1 MRWLSNM
8 SVAYKVALVPALLGV
23 LLVVLG
29 GVSSFS
35 LKSIAT
41 RVQVVTQDLGPSMN
55 QLARVAD
62 DMSRLQLAVRHY
74 ARTSDAAGGQQAK
87 QLDEQLQASLQLAQQ
102 RLQLAGSQRLLTDVG
117 QLREQYSSL
126 FRDQLLPLSEQREL
140 LLANSLAPTGL
151 AIEKTLSGV
160 LADAQ
165 QDLNL
170 DAVFYASA
178 AMRHLLLGSASLYRF
193 LQEHKAEQAQAF
205 RRELDSA
212 QSTIG
217 VLRDRTSSESAK
229 AKLNGALDNL
239 SKYQAAAKQ
248 VEQLV
253 GRRNQSLA
261 QMDLIEPQIADLLGQ
276 LQQEI
281 AQAMDQAATAADAT
295 VLQVNQL
302 FWGLV
307 LAALLL
313 GGLLAYAVAAELV
326 RSLTQINQMLQD
338 MAEGEGD
345 LTQRLPVR
353 GRDDLG
359 RLAQSFNTFAEKI
372 RHTVAEVAHASRGL
386 ETAAEALQDSA
397 DSAHRDVVAQSDE
410 NDQIATAM
418 TEMAASAQEVAHSA
432 EHGGQLS
439 QQARQAVAGGQACVQ
454 SSSGA
459 MQGLA
464 GRIEGLAGVI
474 ASLGA
479 DSESIGSVLEVIGS
493 IAEQT
498 NLLALNAAIEA
509 ARAGEAGRGF
519 AVVADEV
526 RSLAQRTQQ
535 STAQI
540 KQIIDALQGRTRESM
555 SMMNDSQQ
563 AMGLARTSAE
573 ATGAALY
580 SISSAVDAID
590 SNIQHMAHA
599 AGEQAR
605 VADEVSAGVVRAN
618 NLSHNTRAAVD
629 QTRGAVGEIRQLEKR
644 LAGRIEQFQV

>member
-74 ARTSDAAGGQQAK
+74 ARTSDVAGGQQAK

-102 RLQLAGSQRLLTDVG
+102 RLQLAGSQRLLADVG
-117 QLREQYSSL
+117 QLREQYSRL
-126 FRDQLLPLSEQREL
+126 FREQLLPLSEQREL

-151 AIEKTLSGV
+151 AIETTLSGL

-253 GRRNQSLA
+253 GQRNQSLA
-261 QMDLIEPQIADLLGQ
+261 EMDLIEPQIADLLGQ

-281 AQAMDQAATAADAT
+281 AQAIDQAASAADAT

-573 ATGAALY
+573 ATGAALH

-590 SNIQHMAHA
+590 SNIHHMAHA

-618 NLSHNTRAAVD
+618 NLSHNTRTAVD

>member
-1 MRWLSNM
+1 MRWLANI

-29 GVSSFS
+29 GVSSYS
-35 LKSIAT
+35 LNSIAD

-62 DMSRLQLAVRHY
+62 DMSRLQLAVRQY
-74 ARTSDAAGGQQAK
+74 ARTGDEASGQQAK
-87 QLDEQLQASLQLAQQ
+87 QLDEQLQAALQLAQQ
-102 RLQLAGSQRLLTDVG
+102 RLQLAGSQRLLADLG
-117 QLREQYSSL
+117 QLREQYSRL
-126 FRDQLLPLSEQREL
+126 FRDQLVPLSEQREL
-140 LLANSLAPTGL
+140 LLVSSLAPTGL
-151 AIEKTLSGV
+151 AIEKTLSG
-160 LADAQ
+160 LLEDAQ

-178 AMRHLLLGSASLYRF
+178 AIRHLLLGSQNLYRF
-193 LQEHKAEQAQAF
+193 LQENKAEQAQAF
-205 RRELDSA
+205 RRELESA
-212 QSTIG
+212 QSTIA

-239 SKYQAAAKQ
+239 SKYQAAASQ

-253 GRRNQSLA
+253 GRRNQALA
-261 QMDLIEPQIADLLGQ
+261 QMDLIEPQIADQLGQ
-276 LQQEI
+276 LQQAIE
-281 AQAMDQAATAADAT
+281 QAMDQAATAADAT

-313 GGLLAYAVAAELV
+313 GGLLAYAVAGELV

-345 LTQRLPVR
+345 LTKRLPVH

-386 ETAAEALQDSA
+386 EKAAEALQGSA

-439 QQARQAVAGGQACVQ
+439 QQARQAVAGGQDCVQ

-464 GRIEGLAGVI
+464 GRVEGLAGVI

-540 KQIIDALQGRTRESM
+540 KQIIDALQGRTRESV
-555 SMMNDSQQ
+555 SMMNESQQ

-573 ATGAALY
+573 ATGAALH

-599 AGEQAR
+599 ASEQAR

-629 QTRGAVGEIRQLEKR
+629 QTRDAVGEIRQLEKR

>member
-62 DMSRLQLAVRHY
+62 DMNRLQLAVRQY
-74 ARTSDAAGGQQAK
+74 ARTSDVAAGQQAK
-87 QLDEQLQASLQLAQQ
+87 QLDEQLKASLQLAQQ

-117 QLREQYSSL
+117 QLREQYSRL
-126 FRDQLLPLSEQREL
+126 FLEQLLPLSEQREL
-140 LLANSLAPTGL
+140 LLVNSLAPTGL
-151 AIEKTLSGV
+151 AIEKTLSAL

-170 DAVFYASA
+170 DSVFYTSA
-178 AMRHLLLGSASLYRF
+178 GMRHLLLGSASLYRF

-261 QMDLIEPQIADLLGQ
+261 EMDLIEPQIADLLGQ
-276 LQQEI
+276 LQEEI
-281 AQAMDQAATAADAT
+281 AQAMDQAANAADAT

-345 LTQRLPVR
+345 LTQRLPVQ

-386 ETAAEALQDSA
+386 EKAAEALQDSA

-432 EHGGQLS
+432 QHGGQLS
-439 QQARQAVAGGQACVQ
+439 QQARQAVAGGQTCVQ

-479 DSESIGSVLEVIGS
+479 DSKSIGSVLEVIGS

-573 ATGAALY
+573 ATGAALH

-618 NLSHNTRAAVD
+618 NLSHNTRAAVH
-629 QTRGAVGEIRQLEKR
+629 QTRGAVSEIRQLESR

>member
-1 MRWLSNM
+1 MRWLANI

-29 GVSSFS
+29 GVSSIS
-35 LKSIAT
+35 LNSIAQ
-41 RVQVVTQDLGPSMN
+41 RVQVVTQDLGPGMN
-55 QLARVAD
+55 QLARVAN
-62 DMSRLQLAVRHY
+62 DMSRLQLTVRQY
-74 ARTSDAAGGQQAK
+74 ARTGDTAVGQQAK
-87 QLDEQLQASLQLAQQ
+87 QLDEQLQAALQLAQQ
-102 RLQLAGSQRLLTDVG
+102 RLSLAGSQRLLAEVG
-117 QLREQYSSL
+117 KLREQYSRL
-126 FRDQLLPLSEQREL
+126 FRDQLLPLSEQREQ
-140 LLANSLAPTGL
+140 LLANTLAPTGL
-151 AIEKTLSGV
+151 AIEKTLSALLEG
-160 LADAQ
+160 AQ
-165 QDLNL
+165 QDFNL

-178 AMRHLLLGSASLYRF
+178 GIRHLLLGTQSLYRF
-193 LQEHKAEQAQAF
+193 LQENKPEQAQAF
-205 RRELDSA
+205 RRELESA
-212 QSTIG
+212 QSTLE
-217 VLRDRTSSESAK
+217 VLRDRTSSESNK
-229 AKLNGALDNL
+229 AKLNEALDNL
-239 SKYQAAAKQ
+239 SKYQAAANQ

-253 GRRNQSLA
+253 GRRNQTLA
-261 QMDLIEPQIADLLGQ
+261 QIDLLEPQIADQLSQ
-276 LQQEI
+276 LQQTIE
-281 AQAMDQAATAADAT
+281 QAMDQAATAADAT

-313 GGLLAYAVAAELV
+313 GGLLAYAVAVELV

-345 LTQRLPVR
+345 LTKRLPVH

-386 ETAAEALQDSA
+386 DQAAQALQGSA
-397 DSAHRDVVAQSDE
+397 DSAQRDVVAQSDE

-418 TEMAASAQEVAHSA
+418 TEMAASAQQVASSA
-432 EHGGQLS
+432 EQGGQLS
-439 QQARQAVAGGQACVQ
+439 LQARQAVVGGQDCVQ
-454 SSSGA
+454 SSNAA

-464 GRIEGLAGVI
+464 QCIEGLAEVI
-474 ASLGA
+474 DSLGG
-479 DSESIGSVLEVIGS
+479 DSQSIGSVLEVIGS

-540 KQIIDALQGRTRESM
+540 KQIIEALQERTRESM
-555 SMMNDSQQ
+555 NMMGDSQQ
-563 AMGLARTSAE
+563 AMQLARTSAQ
-573 ATGAALY
+573 ATGTALH
-580 SISSAVDAID
+580 SISAAVDAID
-590 SNIQHMAHA
+590 SNIQHMARA

-605 VADEVSAGVVRAN
+605 VADDVSASVVRAN
-618 NLSHNTRAAVD
+618 NLSQNTRAAVD
-629 QTRGAVGEIRQLEKR
+629 QTRGAVNQIRELEGR
-644 LAGRIEQFQV
+644 LAERIEQFQV

>member
-1 MRWLSNM
+1 MRWLSNI
-8 SVAYKVALVPALLGV
+8 SVAYKVVLVPALLGV

-62 DMSRLQLAVRHY
+62 DMSRLQLAVRQY
-74 ARTSDAAGGQQAK
+74 ARTNDAAAGQQAK
-87 QLDEQLQASLQLAQQ
+87 QLDEQLKASLQLAQQ
-102 RLQLAGSQRLLTDVG
+102 RLQLAGSQRLLADVG
-117 QLREQYSSL
+117 QLREQYSRL
-126 FRDQLLPLSEQREL
+126 FRDQLVPLSEQREQL
-140 LLANSLAPTGL
+140 LVNSLAPTGL
-151 AIEKTLSGV
+151 AIEKTLSAL

-178 AMRHLLLGSASLYRF
+178 GIRHLLLGSASLYRF

-217 VLRDRTSSESAK
+217 VLRDRTSSESTK

-239 SKYQAAAKQ
+239 TKYQAAANQ
-248 VEQLV
+248 VEKLV
-253 GRRNQSLA
+253 ARRNQSLA
-261 QMDLIEPQIADLLGQ
+261 EMDLIEPQIADRLGQ

-281 AQAMDQAATAADAT
+281 EQAMDQAASAADAT

-313 GGLLAYAVAAELV
+313 GGLLAYAVAGELV

-345 LTQRLPVR
+345 LTQRLPVQ

-386 ETAAEALQDSA
+386 EKAAEALQDSA

-439 QQARQAVAGGQACVQ
+439 QQARHAVAGGQTCVQ

-555 SMMNDSQQ
+555 SMMSDSQQ

-573 ATGAALY
+573 ATGAALH

>member
-62 DMSRLQLAVRHY
+62 DMNRLQLAVRQY
-74 ARTSDAAGGQQAK
+74 ARTSDVAAGQQAK
-87 QLDEQLQASLQLAQQ
+87 QLDEQLKASLQLAQQ

-117 QLREQYSSL
+117 QLREQYSRL
-126 FRDQLLPLSEQREL
+126 FLEQLLPLSEQREL
-140 LLANSLAPTGL
+140 LLVNSLAPTGL
-151 AIEKTLSGV
+151 AIEKTLSAL

-170 DAVFYASA
+170 DSVFYASA
-178 AMRHLLLGSASLYRF
+178 GMRHLLLGSASLYRF

-261 QMDLIEPQIADLLGQ
+261 EMDLIEPQIADLLGQ
-276 LQQEI
+276 LQEEI
-281 AQAMDQAATAADAT
+281 AQAMDQAANAADAT

-345 LTQRLPVR
+345 LTQRLPVQ

-386 ETAAEALQDSA
+386 EKAAEALQDSA

-432 EHGGQLS
+432 QHGGQLS
-439 QQARQAVAGGQACVQ
+439 QQARQAVAGGQTCVQ

-479 DSESIGSVLEVIGS
+479 DSKSIGSVLEVIGS

-573 ATGAALY
+573 ATGAALH

-618 NLSHNTRAAVD
+618 NLSHNTRAAVH
-629 QTRGAVGEIRQLEKR
+629 QTRGAVSEIRQLESR

>member
-1 MRWLSNM
+1 MRWLANI

-29 GVSSFS
+29 GVSSYS
-35 LKSIAT
+35 LNSIAD

-62 DMSRLQLAVRHY
+62 DMSRLQLAVRQY
-74 ARTSDAAGGQQAK
+74 ARTGDVAAGQQAK
-87 QLDEQLQASLQLAQQ
+87 QLDEQLQAALQLAQQ
-102 RLQLAGSQRLLTDVG
+102 RLQLAGSQRLLADLG
-117 QLREQYSSL
+117 QLREQYSRL
-126 FRDQLLPLSEQREL
+126 FRDQLVPLSEQREL
-140 LLANSLAPTGL
+140 LLVSSLAPTGL
-151 AIEKTLSGV
+151 AIEKTLSG
-160 LADAQ
+160 LLEDAQ

-178 AMRHLLLGSASLYRF
+178 AIRHLLLGSQNLYRF
-193 LQEHKAEQAQAF
+193 LQENKAEQAQAF
-205 RRELDSA
+205 RRELESA
-212 QSTIG
+212 QSTIA

-239 SKYQAAAKQ
+239 SKYQAAASQ

-253 GRRNQSLA
+253 GRRNQALA
-261 QMDLIEPQIADLLGQ
+261 QMDLIEPQIADQ
-276 LQQEI
+276 L
-281 AQAMDQAATAADAT
+281 DQAATAADAT

-313 GGLLAYAVAAELV
+313 GGLLAYAVAGELV

-345 LTQRLPVR
+345 LTKRLPVH

-386 ETAAEALQDSA
+386 EKAAEALQGSA

-439 QQARQAVAGGQACVQ
+439 QQARQAVAGGQDCVQ

-464 GRIEGLAGVI
+464 GRVEGLAGVI

-540 KQIIDALQGRTRESM
+540 KQIIDALQGRTRESV
-555 SMMNDSQQ
+555 SMMNESQQ

-573 ATGAALY
+573 ATGAALH

-599 AGEQAR
+599 ASEQAR

-629 QTRGAVGEIRQLEKR
+629 QTRDAVGEIRQLEKR

>member
-1 MRWLSNM
+1 MRWLANIA
-8 SVAYKVALVPALLGV
+8 VAYKVLLVPALLGA

-29 GVSSFS
+29 GVSSLS
-35 LKSIAT
+35 LNSIAQ
-41 RVQVVTQDLGPSMN
+41 RVQVVTQDLGPGMN
-55 QLARVAD
+55 QLARVAEA
-62 DMSRLQLAVRHY
+62 MSRLQLTVRQY
-74 ARTSDAAGGQQAK
+74 ARTGDTASGQQAK
-87 QLDEQLQASLQLAQQ
+87 QLNEQLQTALQLAQQ
-102 RLQLAGSQRLLTDVG
+102 RLQLAGSQPLLADLG
-117 QLREQYSSL
+117 RLREQYSRL
-126 FRDQLLPLSEQREL
+126 FREQLVPLSEQREQ
-140 LLANSLAPTGL
+140 LLANTLAPTGL
-151 AIEKTLSGV
+151 AIEKTLSTL

-165 QDLNL
+165 QDFNL
-170 DAVFYASA
+170 DTVFYASA
-178 AMRHLLLGSASLYRF
+178 GIRHLLLGSQNLYRF
-193 LQEHKAEQAQAF
+193 LQENQPEQAQAF

-212 QSTIG
+212 QSTIE
-217 VLRDRTSSESAK
+217 VLRDRTSSESSK
-229 AKLNGALDNL
+229 GKLNGALDNL
-239 SKYQAAAKQ
+239 STYQTAAKQ
-248 VEQLV
+248 LEQLV
-253 GRRNQSLA
+253 GQRRQTLA
-261 QMDLIEPQIADLLGQ
+261 QMDLLEPQIADQLSQ
-276 LQQEI
+276 LQVVIE
-281 AQAMDQAATAADAT
+281 QAMDQAAIAADTT
-295 VLQVNQL
+295 VRQVNQL

-313 GGLLAYAVAAELV
+313 GGLLAYAVAGELV

-338 MAEGEGD
+338 MADGEGD
-345 LTQRLPVR
+345 LTKRLPVH

-359 RLAQSFNTFAEKI
+359 RLARSFNTFAEKI

-386 ETAAEALQDSA
+386 DQAAKALQGSA
-397 DSAHRDVVAQSDE
+397 ESAHRDVLAQSDE

-418 TEMAASAQEVAHSA
+418 TEMAASAQEVASSA

-439 QQARQAVAGGQACVQ
+439 RQARQAVVGGQDCVQ
-454 SSSGA
+454 SSNAA

-474 ASLGA
+474 ASLGG

-555 SMMNDSQQ
+555 SMMSDSQQ
-563 AMGLARTSAE
+563 AMGLARTSAQ
-573 ATGAALY
+573 ATGEALH
-580 SISSAVDAID
+580 SISVAVDAID

-599 AGEQAR
+599 ASEQAR
-605 VADEVSAGVVRAN
+605 VADEVSAGVVRGN

-629 QTRGAVGEIRQLEKR
+629 QTRDAVSQIRELEGR
-644 LAGRIEQFQV
+644 LAERIEQFQV

>member
-29 GVSSFS
+29 AVSSFS

-74 ARTSDAAGGQQAK
+74 ARTSDVAAGQQAK
-87 QLDEQLQASLQLAQQ
+87 RLDEQLQASLQLAQQ

-117 QLREQYSSL
+117 QLREQYSRL
-126 FRDQLLPLSEQREL
+126 FREQLLPLSEQREL
-140 LLANSLAPTGL
+140 LLVNSVAPTGL
-151 AIEKTLSGV
+151 AIEMTLSAL

-178 AMRHLLLGSASLYRF
+178 GMRHLLLGSASLYRF

-205 RRELDSA
+205 RRELESA

-253 GRRNQSLA
+253 GQRNQTLS

-281 AQAMDQAATAADAT
+281 AQAMDQAASAADAT

-302 FWGLV
+302 FLGLV

-386 ETAAEALQDSA
+386 ETAAGALQNSA

-439 QQARQAVAGGQACVQ
+439 QQARQAVAGGQTCVQ

-464 GRIEGLAGVI
+464 GRLEGLAGVI

-555 SMMNDSQQ
+555 SMMSDSQQ

-573 ATGAALY
+573 ATGAALH

-618 NLSHNTRAAVD
+618 SLSHNTRAAVD

>member
-74 ARTSDAAGGQQAK
+74 ARTSDVAGGQQAK

-102 RLQLAGSQRLLTDVG
+102 RLQLAGSQRLLAEVG
-117 QLREQYSSL
+117 QLREQYSRL
-126 FRDQLLPLSEQREL
+126 FREQLLPLSEQREL

-151 AIEKTLSGV
+151 AIETTLSGL

-193 LQEHKAEQAQAF
+193 LQEHKAEQAQGF
-205 RRELDSA
+205 RRELESA

-229 AKLNGALDNL
+229 AKLNGALENL

-253 GRRNQSLA
+253 GQRNQSLA

-281 AQAMDQAATAADAT
+281 AQAMDQAASAADAT

-338 MAEGEGD
+338 MADGEGD

-386 ETAAEALQDSA
+386 DTAAEALQDSA

-464 GRIEGLAGVI
+464 ERLEGLAGVI

-555 SMMNDSQQ
+555 SMMSDSQQ

-573 ATGAALY
+573 ATGAALH
-580 SISSAVDAID
+580 SISAAVDAID